1 MAIPAAAPVSLSVS
15 FDTPAGEA
23 VRLRFQ
29 QSFRIGRAVE
39 CEVNINDSSVSRLHA
54 EGQFKYGQW
63 WITDLNSS
71 NGLVVDGQQM
81 HEVPVQDAITVQL
94 GFEGPAVRFE
104 VQNRP
109 PVQDAAAAVR
119 AAFAPAPAP
128 TPVPARAPAPA
139 PTKAA
144 SAETTVQPNA
154 APAGQTQKQHLA
166 QLQKHYFDDRGDDRP
181 AGEHTMLIRN
191 AYRVIR
197 AKQKRT
203 HAIVIASLTLLV
215 LSIASFAAYQRY
227 QLNERKELAQELFYT
242 MKSLDIDI
250 ANLEKRFADSNNTA
264 ALTELRSYQAR
275 RTNLEQQYDRF
286 MSTLKTYDPKM
297 SEQDR
302 LILRVARIFGECELA
317 MPVGFADEVHSYID
331 KWRVSQRY
339 ARGIKTAQ
347 EKGYTAKIS
356 EELLARNLPPQFFY
370 LAMQESDFDPFAS
383 GPPTRLGIAK
393 GMWQFIPQTATKYGL
408 RIGPLVELR
417 RPDTSDDRHR
427 WDLATKAAARYLQD
441 LYATDAQGSGLLVM
455 ASYNWGEDRVIRLIQ
470 SMPVNPRER
479 NFWQLLTKYR
489 DRIPQETYDY
499 VFYIIS
505 AAVIGENPRLFGFD
519 FDNPLTHL
527 ESK

>member
-1 MAIPAAAPVSLSVS
+1 MAIPADAPVTLSVS
-15 FDTPAGEA
+15 FDTPAGCP

-29 QSFRIGRAVE
+29 QPFRIGRAVE
-39 CEVNINDSSVSRLHA
+39 CEVNINDSSVSRHHA

-71 NGLVVDGQQM
+71 NGLVVDGQQI
-81 HEVPVQDAITVQL
+81 HEVPVQEAITVQL
-94 GFEGPAVRFE
+94 GFDGPAVRFE
-104 VQNRP
+104 VQTRRAVSDTASAP
-109 PVQDAAAAVR
+109 APKKAAPAAIMVQ
-119 AAFAPAPAP
+119 PAPAP
-128 TPVPARAPAPA
+128 VA
-139 PTKAA
+139 
-144 SAETTVQPNA
+144 
-154 APAGQTQKQHLA
+154 QTQKRRLA

-181 AGEHTMLIRN
+181 AGEHTMLIRK
-191 AYRVIR
+191 AYREVR
-197 AKQKRT
+197 AKQKRSQ
-203 HAIVIASLTLLV
+203 AIVIASLTLLV
-215 LSIASFAAYQRY
+215 LSIASFAAYQRF
-227 QLNERKELAQELFYT
+227 QLNERKDLALELFYT
-242 MKSLDIDI
+242 MKSLDVDI
-250 ANLEKRFADSNNTA
+250 AKLEKRFADSNNAA
-264 ALTELRSYQAR
+264 ALAELRSNYVR
-275 RTNLEQQYDRF
+275 RTDLEEQYDRF
-286 MSTLKTYDPKM
+286 VSTLKTYDPKM

-302 LILRVARIFGECELA
+302 LILRVARIFGECELT

-331 KWRVSQRY
+331 KWRASDRF
-339 ARGIKTAQ
+339 ARDIKIAR

-408 RIGPLVELR
+408 RIGPLVEFR

-427 WDLATKAAARYLQD
+427 WDLATKAATRYLQD

-527 ESK
+527 ETK

>member
-15 FDTPAGEA
+15 FDTPAGRP

-29 QSFRIGRAVE
+29 QPFRIGRAVE
-39 CEVNINDSSVSRLHA
+39 CEVSINDSSVSRHHA

-63 WITDLNSS
+63 WITDLNSR
-71 NGLVVDGQQM
+71 NGLVVDGQQI
-81 HEVPVQDAITVQL
+81 HEVPVQDGITVQL
-94 GFEGPAVRFE
+94 GFDGPAVRFE
-104 VQNRP
+104 VQTRP
-109 PVQDAAAAVR
+109 PASDAAAAVR

-128 TPVPARAPAPA
+128 LTVPERAPAPA

-144 SAETTVQPNA
+144 SAATTVQP
-154 APAGQTQKQHLA
+154 APAPGAQTQKQHLA

-191 AYRVIR
+191 AYRGIR
-197 AKQKRT
+197 VKQKRT
-203 HAIVIASLTLLV
+203 QAIVIASLALLV

-227 QLNERKELAQELFYT
+227 QLNERKELAQELFYA
-242 MKSLDIDI
+242 MKSLDVDI
-250 ANLEKRFADSNNTA
+250 AGLERRFADSNNTA
-264 ALTELRSYQAR
+264 ALTELRSYHAR

-427 WDLATKAAARYLQD
+427 WELATKAAARYLQD

>member
-1 MAIPAAAPVSLSVS
+1 MAIPGAAPVSLSVS
-15 FDTPAGEA
+15 FDTPAGPP

-29 QSFRIGRAVE
+29 QPFHIGRAAE
-39 CEVNINDSSVSRLHA
+39 CEVSIDDSSVSRRHA
-54 EGQFKYGQW
+54 QGQFKHGQW

-71 NGLVVDGQQM
+71 NGLVVDGRLMQ
-81 HEVPVQDAITVQL
+81 EVPVQEAITVQL
-94 GFEGPAVRFE
+94 GFDGPAVRFE
-104 VQNRP
+104 VEAGP
-109 PVQDAAAAVR
+109 PALDAAAAVR
-119 AAFAPAPAP
+119 AAFAPISR
-128 TPVPARAPAPA
+128 PARAPAPA
-139 PTKAA
+139 PAA
-144 SAETTVQPNA
+144 
-154 APAGQTQKQHLA
+154 QTQKQHLA
-166 QLQKHYFDDRGDDRP
+166 ALQRHYFDDGDDDRP
-181 AGEHTMLIRN
+181 AGEHTMLIRK
-191 AYRVIR
+191 AYREVR

-227 QLNERKELAQELFYT
+227 QLNERKDLAQELFYT
-242 MKSLDIDI
+242 MKSLDVDI
-250 ANLEKRFADSNNTA
+250 ANLEKRLADSNDPA
-264 ALTELRSYQAR
+264 ARTELSSYHLR
-275 RTNLEQQYDRF
+275 RKNLEQQYDRF
-286 MSTLKTYDPKM
+286 MATLKIYDPKM

-317 MPVGFADEVHSYID
+317 MPEGFADEVRSYID

-383 GPPTRLGIAK
+383 GPPTRMGIAK
-393 GMWQFIPQTATKYGL
+393 GMWQFIPQTGTKYGL
-408 RIGPLVELR
+408 RIGPLVEFR

-441 LYATDAQGSGLLVM
+441 LYATDALGSGLLVM

-470 SMPVNPRER
+470 SMPLNPRER